1 MIIAKRKWLLLV
13 SIIAVIGFLGTLYIS
28 IFEITTNTNS
38 STMIPFNET
47 NSREPQ
53 PFPPFIGVERRIP
66 FYILPLSSIM
76 LTVAIASISY
86 YFISIRLEKKLEKR
100 FDVISKILEK
110 NTSESHIPSKQD
122 SKNVILKFLNNGE
135 RKVVEK
141 LIEKK
146 GEILQ
151 SEITRMEGMNKL
163 KTHRAVKDLERK
175 GIIKRESHGKTHLII
190 LSKDIK
196 DAILK

>member
-1 MIIAKRKWLLLV
+1 MSMEKRKWLLLV
-13 SIIAVIGFLGTLYIS
+13 SIIAVVGFLGTFYIS
-28 IFEITTNTNS
+28 IFEITTNTS
-38 STMIPFNET
+38 ATIPFNET
-47 NSREPQ
+47 ERRESQ
-53 PFPPFIGVERRIP
+53 PFPPFVGAERRIP
-66 FYILPLSSIM
+66 FYILPLSSIL
-76 LTVAIASISY
+76 LTVATVSISY
-86 YFISIRLEKKLEKR
+86 YFISIRLEKGLEKR
-100 FDVISKILEK
+100 FDLISKILEK
-110 NTSESHIPSKQD
+110 NNSASSSPTKQD
-122 SKNVILKFLNNGE
+122 SKNIILKFLNNGE

-151 SEITRMEGMNKL
+151 SEITRMEDMNKL